1 MKRTLLILIAAAL
14 FFVAAPRTY
23 AQEQQEPNIDEVI
36 QNQLDNLT
44 RMFKLDDVQVFFVDS
59 ILQYNFHALT
69 DEFAETRK
77 SGASNS
83 DTYQA
88 ISDKWMAATDEAF
101 ERFFT
106 PEQWKK
112 YMKSSYG
119 KEKQRRD
126 KRIKERTPASSE
138 KQ

>member
-88 ISDKWMAATDEAF
+88 ISDKWMDATDNAF
-101 ERFFT
+101 QQFFT
-106 PEQWKK
+106 EEQWQR
-112 YMKSSYG
+112 YMKSAYG
-119 KEKQRRD
+119 KEKKRRD
-126 KRIKERTPASSE
+126 KRISERGGIL
-138 KQ
+138 